1 MAEVLSMNETPAD
14 QPSLNSD
21 EQDSLAV
28 AESLEGEQQQLLAG
42 KFENPKAL
50 EQAYLELQS
59 KLGASRNEPETSEE
73 GEQEEA
79 PEEVLENQ
87 EEQEESSKEVLS
99 EQQAEQLFKMVGGK
113 QAYKTMVNWAG
124 ESLSKEEVKMYDSV
138 MADGNPNSIFFA
150 VQALYGK
157 YTDAVGKEGQLL
169 TGKGSNQKEDSFRSQ
184 QELVQAMNDPRYDRD
199 PAFRAD
205 IMRKLENS
213 DIGTLTKT
221 TL

>member
-14 QPSLNSD
+14 QPVLNAD

-28 AESLEGEQQQLLAG
+28 AESAEGGKQQLLAG
-42 KFENPKAL
+42 KFENAEAL
-50 EQAYLELQS
+50 ERAYIELQQ
-59 KLGASRNEPETSEE
+59 KLGEPKNESETSEE

-79 PEEVLENQ
+79 PEEVLEDQ

-99 EQQAEQLFKMVGGK
+99 EEQADQLFEMVGGK
-113 QAYKTMVNWAG
+113 QAYKSMIDWAS
-124 ESLSKEEVKMYDSV
+124 ESLSKEEVKMYDAV

-169 TGKGSNQKEDSFRSQ
+169 TGKGSNQKNDSFRSQ
-184 QELVQAMNDPRYDRD
+184 AELVKAMSDPRYDKD
-199 PAFRAD
+199 PAYRSD

-213 DIGTLTKT
+213 DISF
-221 TL
+221 

>member
-14 QPSLNSD
+14 QPVLNAD

-28 AESLEGEQQQLLAG
+28 AESAKGEQQQLLAG
-42 KFENPKAL
+42 KFENAEAL
-50 EQAYLELQS
+50 ERAYIELQS
-59 KLGASRNEPETSEE
+59 KLGEPKNESEASEE

-79 PEEVLENQ
+79 PEEVLEEQ

-99 EQQAEQLFKMVGGK
+99 EEQADQLFEMVGGK
-113 QAYKTMVNWAG
+113 QAYKSMIDWAG
-124 ESLSKEEVKMYDSV
+124 QSLSKEEVKMYDSV

-169 TGKGSNQKEDSFRSQ
+169 TGKGSNQKNDSFRSQ
-184 QELVQAMNDPRYDRD
+184 AELVKAMSDPRYDKD
-199 PAFRAD
+199 PAYRSD

-213 DIGTLTKT
+213 DISF
-221 TL
+221 